1 MKVDISTAS
10 GEADYSAAR
19 SLIEEYA
26 AGLGVDLCFQNFS
39 AELAG
44 LHEIYAPPD
53 GCMLL
58 ARDGGELAGCV
69 GVRRYDETR
78 GELKRLYLRPAYR
91 GTGLGR
97 VLAERAIAKARG
109 LGYSGILLD
118 TLPQMAAA
126 QALYRSMGFAE
137 VAPYYPNPIA
147 GVCYMALTF

>member
-1 MKVDISTAS
+1 MGIEISPAS
-10 GEADYSAAR
+10 SQADYSSAK

-26 AGLGVDLCFQNFS
+26 ASLGVDLCFQNLS
-39 AELAG
+39 AELAS

-58 ARDGGELAGCV
+58 ARDGGEFAGCV

-78 GELKRLYLRPAYR
+78 AELKRLYLRPAYR

-97 VLAERAIAKARG
+97 TLAEHAIAKACE

-118 TLPQMAAA
+118 TLPQMTSA
-126 QALYRSMGFAE
+126 QALYRSMGFTE

-147 GVCYMALTF
+147 GVCFMALTF